1 MDYQALKTLI
11 QTHPQF
17 PTVDDATLTAWVNEE
32 AINAT
37 KATLSNEEI
46 LAVILANRAE
56 FSALSVNN
64 QQIVRDI
71 LYVGDSVPTAAGAP
85 ARDAL
90 VSIFGG
96 GSATIQAL
104 GAAIS
109 FQVSRAVN
117 AGIIEQVRQGDV
129 EFARTV

>member
-37 KATLSNEEI
+37 KTTLSNEEI

-90 VSIFGG
+90 VAIFGG

-109 FQVSRAVN
+109 FQISRAVN

-129 EFARTV
+129 EFARVV

>member
-37 KATLSNEEI
+37 KTSLSNEEI
-46 LAVILANRAE
+46 LAVILSNRAE

-90 VSIFGG
+90 VAIFGG
-96 GSATIQAL
+96 SSATIQAL

-109 FQVSRAVN
+109 LQVSRAVN